1 MYRWNTIT
9 NQLFSYS
16 SKLLFLITQRVA
28 EVESQCFLCC
38 YSVVTCNYFGLFKLY
53 VFRQWPVP
61 LVMYTRYHGFLLRK
75 IYLFIQYSNDLVPT
89 SKQIYVINTDKLV
102 VMILGILIHFVG
114 NAVEKVN
121 KNIQI
126 YRVVNIGHILRLNI

>member
-1 MYRWNTIT
+1 M
-9 NQLFSYS
+9 
-16 SKLLFLITQRVA
+16 V
-28 EVESQCFLCC
+28 
-38 YSVVTCNYFGLFKLY
+38 
-53 VFRQWPVP
+53 
-61 LVMYTRYHGFLLRK
+61 FLLRK
-75 IYLFIQYSNDLVPT
+75 RDTFIQYSNDLVPT
-89 SKQIYVINTDKLV
+89 SKQIYLINTDKLV